1 MININRKSE
10 EIYQIIKSYIIKHS
24 IYNPQVLKNVID
36 ISERYEHEN
45 KRINSLDDENYIH
58 DGNKP
63 EFME

>member
-1 MININRKSE
+1 MAQKKKSINTKTPSE
-10 EIYQIIKSYIIKHS
+10 AIEGLVG
-24 IYNPQVLKNVID
+24 NDRELLKNVID

-45 KRINSLDDENYIH
+45 KRINSLEDENYLH